1 LPPTKVTEPT
11 ALHKTR
17 ERILYRGENGLPMNK
32 ITHNE
37 EFVPCNPGEAKKK
50 IKAGN
55 FGLYEDHY
63 ESKRMQDY
71 EQYQFMKSKYVDGH
85 FKRSN
90 HYDAGKDVN
99 EFGIIK
105 KPPRDISKLKKSTN
119 KMSLE

>member
-1 LPPTKVTEPT
+1 LPPSKVTEPT

-17 ERILYRGENGLPMNK
+17 ERILYRGENGLPLNK

-50 IKAGN
+50 ILSDN
-55 FGLYEDHY
+55 FGLYDDDFEA
-63 ESKRMQDY
+63 KRKHDVH
-71 EQYQFMKSKYVDGH
+71 QYQFMKSKYIAGH
-85 FKRSN
+85 FKQSN

-105 KPPRDISKLKKSTN
+105 KPARDTTLKKSTN
-119 KMSLE
+119 